1 MSLAKAAPDGLKD
14 RECEKMA
21 LRERPPIPYV
31 PEKDSVQETVSS
43 FKEAHLKTTINS
55 GTELRVPIW
64 HSGTREAFLIHVGSA
79 REAIE
84 KKGFFKSFE
93 EHSKDYA
100 EKRAKVKEFK
110 KQVEALKEAVAA
122 QPHEAAPKETTE
134 EDDDDGTAILRTE
147 SRAELKQAVLAVK
160 AVADLRDE
168 AAQGMFELY
177 ANLLSVDARY
187 AWNKI
192 VHDQTKADPYQDL
205 QGLNRKGPRGM
216 SRKSFEDCVMFHLL
230 TVFPNNAAEQER
242 YYITNVLKKPQRV
255 SIRQFVQRVEQLNSY
270 IAQLPCWYYSPS
282 VKVKTVPMNV
292 AFPEADL
299 ASHVLR
305 MCPYAWQD
313 QYNLHEKGGAP
324 TDIRSLLQSLEA
336 IERVCGQEGNAKS
349 NPSCDEKP
357 SGSEKKGTKRPGTD
371 SPRVPKKVRTERNCD
386 LCKKHG
392 GAYTTHNTR
401 DCRRFEKDGTEK
413 ADFRAAKK
421 GGKKPNPTKQSF
433 AQLSEKL
440 DKLEKVLKKKDTKKR
455 KRRRSDSD
463 SDSE

>member
-43 FKEAHLKTTINS
+43 FKEAHLKTLINS

-122 QPHEAAPKETTE
+122 QPRKATPKETTE
-134 EDDDDGTAILRTE
+134 EDDDEGTALLRTE

-160 AVADLRDE
+160 SVADLRDK
-168 AAQGMFELY
+168 AARDMFELY

-192 VHDQTKADPYQDL
+192 VQEQTEADPYQDL

-305 MCPYAWQD
+305 MCPYTWQD

-349 NPSCDEKP
+349 NPSRDEKP
-357 SGSEKKGTKRPGTD
+357 SGSEKKGTKRPGTE
-371 SPRVPKKVRTERNCD
+371 SPRVPKKVRTERRCD

-413 ADFRAAKK
+413 SDFRAAKK
-421 GGKKPNPTKQSF
+421 GGKKPNPVKQSF
-433 AQLSEKL
+433 EQLS
-440 DKLEKVLKKKDTKKR
+440 KK
-455 KRRRSDSD
+455 SD
-463 SDSE
+463 